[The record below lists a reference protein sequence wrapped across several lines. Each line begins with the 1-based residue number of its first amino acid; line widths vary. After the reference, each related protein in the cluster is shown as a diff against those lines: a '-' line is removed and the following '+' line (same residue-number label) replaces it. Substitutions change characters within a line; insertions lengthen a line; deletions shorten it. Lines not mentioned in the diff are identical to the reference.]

1 MFTQSFRDV
10 GSVMLNVA
18 VGPANGPPLVLLHGV
33 LRGWRDFA
41 PLWPALLPRW
51 QLHGIDLRGHGQSGR
66 CPSNYRVTDH
76 AGDGIALVRQL
87 PGNVVLFGHSL
98 GALVA
103 AAVAASL
110 PDRVRAIIL
119 EDPPSRTFLANVRES
134 AWYSVWTG
142 MQRLAER
149 KGRPTSELACELA
162 ELRLPAGGGEVRL
175 GDIRDPTSLRFS
187 ARCLEHVDP
196 GVLTPLLE
204 DRWLEGYD
212 SEKIWRGVRCPTLI
226 LRGEEHNGGML
237 SRADAEEL
245 LIWMADGLLVDVP
258 GAGHLIHWQQPAT
271 TARLCLGFLESL

>member
-33 LRGWRDFA
+33 LRCWRDFA

-51 QLHGIDLRGHGQSGR
+51 QIHAIDLRGHGQSGR
-66 CPSNYRVTDH
+66 SPNGYRVTDH

-87 PGNVVLFGHSL
+87 PGSVVLFGHSL

-103 AAVAASL
+103 AAVASSL

-119 EDPPSRTFLANVRES
+119 EDPPSRSFLADVRGS
-134 AWYSVWTG
+134 IWYSLWTG

-149 KGRPTSELACELA
+149 KGRPTSELARDLA
-162 ELRLPAGGGEVRL
+162 ELRVPAGGGEVRL

-187 ARCLEHVDP
+187 ARCLEQVDP
-196 GVLTPLLE
+196 AVMTPLLE

-212 SEKIWRGVRCPTLI
+212 SEQIWRGVRCPALI
-226 LRGEEHNGGML
+226 LRGDEQQGGML
-237 SRADAEEL
+237 SRAAADEMAAS
-245 LIWMADGLLVDVP
+245 MADALVVDVP
-258 GAGHLIHWQQPAT
+258 GAGHLIHWQQPEA

>member
-18 VGPANGPPLVLLHGV
+18 VGPANGPPLLLLHGV

-51 QLHGIDLRGHGQSGR
+51 QLHAVDLRGHGQSGR
-66 CPSNYRVTDH
+66 CPGSYRVTDH

-87 PGNVVLFGHSL
+87 PGSVVLFGHSL

-103 AAVAASL
+103 VAVAASL

-119 EDPPSRTFLANVRES
+119 EDPPSRSFLTNVRAS
-134 AWYSVWTG
+134 SWYALWSG

-149 KGRPTSELACELA
+149 KGRPTSELARELA
-162 ELRLPAGGGEVRL
+162 ELPIPVGDRVMRL

-187 ARCLEHVDP
+187 ARCLEQVDP
-196 GVLTPLLE
+196 AVLTPLL
-204 DRWLEGYD
+204 DNHWLEGYD
-212 SEKIWRGVRCPTLI
+212 SEQIWRGVRCPALI
-226 LRGEEHNGGML
+226 LRGEEQSGGML
-237 SRADAEEL
+237 SRAEAEAL
-245 LIWMADGLLVDVP
+245 AASMADALVVDVA
-258 GAGHLIHWQQPAT
+258 GAGHLIHWQQPEAT
-271 TARLCLGFLESL
+271 AQVCLGFLESL